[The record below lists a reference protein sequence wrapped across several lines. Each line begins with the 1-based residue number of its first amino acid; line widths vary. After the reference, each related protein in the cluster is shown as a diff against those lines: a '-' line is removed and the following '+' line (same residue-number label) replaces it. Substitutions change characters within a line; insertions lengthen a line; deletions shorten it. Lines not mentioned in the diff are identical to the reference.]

1 MPCRTRCHLWGFLC
15 YSLAMKPEE
24 IRKFFYD
31 VSQHA
36 GSLLTRYNHYLENR
50 NRVMFKEYQKP
61 IVTVSSF
68 FALKLFL
75 MLSLFCITSLNF
87 WYYI

>member
-1 MPCRTRCHLWGFLC
+1 MC

-24 IRKFFYD
+24 IRKFFHD

-36 GSLLTRYNHYLENR
+36 ESLLTRYNHYLEHR
-50 NRVMFKEYQKP
+50 KKVTFKEYQKP

-68 FALKLFL
+68 LNYN
-75 MLSLFCITSLNF
+75 CIFYVMN
-87 WYYI
+87 

>member
-1 MPCRTRCHLWGFLC
+1 MICEDFLC

-24 IRKFFYD
+24 IRKFFHD

-36 GSLLTRYNHYLENR
+36 GSLLTRYKDYLKHT
-50 NRVMFKEYQKP
+50 KEGASKKNQKP

-68 FALKLFL
+68 G
-75 MLSLFCITSLNF
+75 N
-87 WYYI
+87 